1 MEVDHQSVGIEAV
14 EGLWRSS
21 EMLIPIDNPG
31 AHFLKLFQESK
42 NISLSNAVQDLSHI
56 SGSPSING
64 DKFDWVLNC
73 TNFQQHTHGMLSSF
87 ITYHP
92 HIKLLYTEK
101 SRRTT
106 PLHLTVLD
114 GNFCSFEPLLSSN
127 PSELQIF
134 DGLHIHAFNK
144 DMRLYA
150 FTHKKYSQCGGL
162 ACRSMDIAKVHLN
175 KYNGYRVKEELR
187 PMFEQDMRRFYP
199 NFSREFEF
207 VGYSSAI
214 ITQVTSRDVFRGCVL
229 RPEGTKVLHVFAPR
243 LTEIFNAEQSVLKIL
258 LEHNPSDDISHDI
271 FLDNVGNYLVKPF
284 GFASH
289 ISQNQFERVFLA
301 KPGLRSRKPLKNV
314 SPRSSR
320 SPRAGLGGADF
331 KVEPQSITMPSVYVN
346 SKVLLEKDRFG
357 VVRYIGPVEF
367 ADGEWFGIELLK
379 SMGAHDGQV
388 KKNGKRYF
396 FCAENRGIFV
406 QVNQIRKVFNQKSQ
420 KSNAYRRFK
429 SLKDPEVIRQ
439 TKSVRQWTVED
450 VCRWAAQKKLMNL
463 ISKIKYNQIDG
474 RKLMYATKDQL
485 LAILRIS
492 DSGTLALFKKEHQQ
506 LTNRGSTRG

>member
-1 MEVDHQSVGIEAV
+1 
-14 EGLWRSS
+14 
-21 EMLIPIDNPG
+21 
-31 AHFLKLFQESK
+31 
-42 NISLSNAVQDLSHI
+42 
-56 SGSPSING
+56 
-64 DKFDWVLNC
+64 
-73 TNFQQHTHGMLSSF
+73 
-87 ITYHP
+87 
-92 HIKLLYTEK
+92 
-101 SRRTT
+101 
-106 PLHLTVLD
+106 
-114 GNFCSFEPLLSSN
+114 
-127 PSELQIF
+127 
-134 DGLHIHAFNK
+134 
-144 DMRLYA
+144 
-150 FTHKKYSQCGGL
+150 
-162 ACRSMDIAKVHLN
+162 
-175 KYNGYRVKEELR
+175 
-187 PMFEQDMRRFYP
+187 
-199 NFSREFEF
+199 
-207 VGYSSAI
+207 
-214 ITQVTSRDVFRGCVL
+214 
-229 RPEGTKVLHVFAPR
+229 
-243 LTEIFNAEQSVLKIL
+243 LKIL
-258 LEHNPSDDISHDI
+258 LEHNPSDDISDDI

-301 KPGLRSRKPLKNV
+301 KPGLRTRKPLKII

-420 KSNAYRRFK
+420 KSSASRRFK
-429 SLKDPEVIRQ
+429 NLKDPEVIRQ

-450 VCRWAAQKKLMNL
+450 VCRWAAQKRLMNL

-492 DSGTLALFKKEHQQ
+492 DSETLALFKKEHQQ
-506 LTNRGSTRG
+506 LTNRGGTRG

>member
-1 MEVDHQSVGIEAV
+1 
-14 EGLWRSS
+14 
-21 EMLIPIDNPG
+21 
-31 AHFLKLFQESK
+31 
-42 NISLSNAVQDLSHI
+42 
-56 SGSPSING
+56 
-64 DKFDWVLNC
+64 
-73 TNFQQHTHGMLSSF
+73 
-87 ITYHP
+87 
-92 HIKLLYTEK
+92 
-101 SRRTT
+101 
-106 PLHLTVLD
+106 LTVLD

-150 FTHKKYSQCGGL
+150 FDHKKYSQCGGL

-175 KYNGYRVKEELR
+175 KYSGYRVKEELR

-199 NFSREFEF
+199 NFSSEFEF
-207 VGYSSAI
+207 VGYSSSI

-229 RPEGTKVLHVFAPR
+229 RPEGTKLLHVFAPR
-243 LTEIFNAEQSVLKIL
+243 LSEIFNAEQSVLKVL
-258 LEHNPSDDISHDI
+258 LEHNPSDDTSRDV
-271 FLDNVGNYLVKPF
+271 FLDNVSKYLVQPF
-284 GFASH
+284 GFASR

-301 KPGLRSRKPLKNV
+301 KPGLRPRKPQKV
-314 SPRSSR
+314 TTPRTSR

-406 QVNQIRKVFNQKSQ
+406 QRNQIRKVFQKNQKS
-420 KSNAYRRFK
+420 NTYRRFK
-429 SLKDPEVIRQ
+429 NLKDPEVIRQ

-450 VCRWAAQKKLMNL
+450 VCRWAAQKGLMNL
-463 ISKIKYNQIDG
+463 ISKLKYNKIDG
-474 RKLMYATKDQL
+474 RRLMYATKEQL
-485 LAILRIS
+485 LSILRIS
-492 DSGTLALFKKEHQQ
+492 NSETLALFQAEHLK
-506 LTNRGSTRG
+506 LTNRGGAGS